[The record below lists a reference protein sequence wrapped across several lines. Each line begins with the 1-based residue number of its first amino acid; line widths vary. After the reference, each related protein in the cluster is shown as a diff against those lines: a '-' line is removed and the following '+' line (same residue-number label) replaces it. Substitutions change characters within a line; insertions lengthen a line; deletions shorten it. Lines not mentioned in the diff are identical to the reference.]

1 VLPNDIIDE
10 PLWTRFGVSR
20 LVKLPIAPRET
31 GVTDRF
37 DSRDSSNRGEK
48 EDGIEELCVL
58 ARAEG
63 ELVADL
69 SLIINDR
76 SVSSLDMSRSLLTW
90 LGTLI

>member
-10 PLWTRFGVSR
+10 PLWIRLGVSR
-20 LVKLPIAPRET
+20 LLKLPIAPRET

-37 DSRDSSNRGEK
+37 DIRDSSNRGEK

-58 ARAEG
+58 ARADG

-69 SLIINDR
+69 SLTINDR
-76 SVSSLDMSRSLLTW
+76 LASSFDMSRSLLTW
-90 LGTLI
+90 LETLI

>member
-1 VLPNDIIDE
+1 M
-10 PLWTRFGVSR
+10 
-20 LVKLPIAPRET
+20 KLPIAPRET